1 MLNRIKLETSS
12 VSFVGHSE
20 LLACRK
26 PPQLFAMA
34 MGHALGS
41 CSLMACNAGAF
52 ANGSGALAP
61 ANQASKPSTPVP
73 QGPHDADANTY
84 GSGASDSKHTA
95 PTDTT
100 LASGADIH

>member
-1 MLNRIKLETSS
+1 
-12 VSFVGHSE
+12 
-20 LLACRK
+20 
-26 PPQLFAMA
+26 
-34 MGHALGS
+34 MGHAHGS
-41 CSLMACNAGAF
+41 CSLMTCNAGAF

-61 ANQASKPSTPVP
+61 ANHASKPSTPVP
-73 QGPHDADANTY
+73 QRPHEADANTY